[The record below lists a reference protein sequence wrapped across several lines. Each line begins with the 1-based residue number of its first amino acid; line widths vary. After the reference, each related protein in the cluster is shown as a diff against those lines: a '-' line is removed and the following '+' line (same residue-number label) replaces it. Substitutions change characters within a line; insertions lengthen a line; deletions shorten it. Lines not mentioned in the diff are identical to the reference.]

1 MLAMTDPS
9 NFSSRPF
16 SFSSLH
22 LYYFLLLPLIIM
34 PATTITLD
42 GEEDT
47 RAEKFGDFVFENGVI
62 VRVTETG
69 DLIGNAT
76 EKPSTDATTV
86 YNDYDFEGEQDG
98 QESTKRTEH
107 QEETTEDPISYMD
120 VVESETGSV
129 PITPMTYNGGLGDG
143 RTRVDVNVSSYHN
156 YSALDHLF
164 GSLEGQYGH
173 FFTRSVDHDL

>member
-9 NFSSRPF
+9 TFSSRPF

-22 LYYFLLLPLIIM
+22 LSFLLLPLIIM

-62 VRVTETG
+62 VRITEAG

-76 EKPSTDATTV
+76 ERTNTDATT
-86 YNDYDFEGEQDG
+86 
-98 QESTKRTEH
+98 ESTKRTER
-107 QEETTEDPISYMD
+107 QEETTADPIPYMD
-120 VVESETGSV
+120 VVQAETGSV
-129 PITPMTYNGGLGDG
+129 PIAPMTYNGGPGEG

-173 FFTRSVDHDL
+173 IFTRSVDHDL